1 MSVHGKGKRNMRSIL
16 AIAAALLTP
25 ALAMAHGPSPQKIVK
40 EVVIKAESAKVWAA
54 LTDFGAIAQWHGDV
68 AEIKV
73 EDRKD
78 NESEA
83 VLTHRTVTFKDGLYI
98 VEKLREAKA
107 EEFKLDYKMVEGTVP
122 VSNYRAVMQVK
133 PGPGEGESTL
143 TWTGRFYNMA
153 NSMEAPPGQDNPTA
167 VAAINKIYDAGL
179 AGLKRY
185 LEK

>member
-1 MSVHGKGKRNMRSIL
+1 MRGIV

-25 ALAMAHGPSPQKIVK
+25 MMVMAHGPSPQKIVK
-40 EVVIKAESAKVWAA
+40 EVVIKAEPVKVWAA

-78 NESEA
+78 NEGEA
-83 VLTHRTVTFKDGLYI
+83 VLTHRRVTFKDGNYI
-98 VEKLREAKA
+98 IEKLREANA
-107 EEFKLDYKMVEGTVP
+107 EVFKLDYKMVEGTVP

-133 PGPGEGESTL
+133 PGPREGESTL
-143 TWTGRFYNMA
+143 IWTGRFYNMA

-179 AGLKRY
+179 DGIKRH

>member
-1 MSVHGKGKRNMRSIL
+1 MRSIL
-16 AIAAALLTP
+16 AIATVLLTP

-40 EVVIKAESAKVWAA
+40 EVVIKAEPAKVWAT
-54 LTDFGAIAQWHGDV
+54 LTDFGAIAQWHGDI

-83 VLTHRTVTFKDGLYI
+83 VLTHRTVTFKDGSYI
-98 VEKLREAKA
+98 IEKLREAKT

-133 PGPGEGESTL
+133 PGPGDGESTL

-167 VAAINKIYDAGL
+167 VAAINKIYDTGL
-179 AGLKRY
+179 DGIKRY